1 MASPLCLR
9 GGRIIDPEHGV
20 DLVDDLWIDRGR
32 IAGVGSEAPEDLRSR
47 GDVEVLDVRGAVVA
61 PGFVDIHVHLREPGQ
76 EEKETIETGTLAA
89 ARGGFT
95 SVACMP
101 NTNPPLDDR
110 PRIEYV
116 IRRAREAGHARVFP
130 IGAVTVGQMGE
141 RLTEIED
148 LIDAGAVAITDD
160 GRPVRNAE
168 IMRRALEITRDLRVP
183 VIEHAEDPDL
193 KGDGVM
199 HEGWT
204 SSRIGL
210 KGIPAAAESV
220 LVARDALLAELTG
233 GHVHIAHVSA
243 ARSVDIIR
251 RAKERGIRI
260 TAETAPHYLALTDEA
275 LAGYDTRF
283 KMNPPLRSAA
293 DREALLAGVADG
305 TLDCLAT
312 DHAPHTDLEK
322 DNDFDSAPFG
332 IVGLETA
339 LSVYLMTLVEP
350 GYLTLQQLIERMT
363 TRPLRVL
370 GRPGGTL
377 RAGSAADVAVFDP
390 AARWTVDPARFAS
403 KGRNTPFGGRELPGR
418 LLLTILGGHV
428 VHQAGAEPSVAR

>member
-9 GGRIIDPEHGV
+9 GGRVIDPEHGV
-20 DLVDDLWIDRGR
+20 DSVQDLWIEHGR
-32 IAGVGSEAPEDLRSR
+32 IVGLGEDAPAELRNR
-47 GDVEVLDVRGAVVA
+47 NDVEALDVRGGVVC

-95 SVACMP
+95 AVACMP
-101 NTNPPLDDR
+101 NTRPPLDDR

-116 IRRAREAGHARVFP
+116 IRRAREAGHARVYP
-130 IGAVTVGQMGE
+130 IGAVTVGQLGE

-148 LIDAGAVAITDD
+148 LIDAGAVAISDD
-160 GRPVRNAE
+160 GKPVRNAE
-168 IMRRALEITRDLRVP
+168 IMRRALEIARGLRVP
-183 VIEHAEDPDL
+183 VIEHAEDPEL
-193 KGDGVM
+193 KGEGVM

-210 KGIPAAAESV
+210 TGIPDAAESV
-220 LVARDALLAELTG
+220 MVARDALLAELTR

-260 TAETAPHYLALTDEA
+260 TAETTPHYLALTDEA
-275 LAGYDTRF
+275 LEGYDTRF
-283 KMNPPLRSAA
+283 KMNPPLRSSA
-293 DREALLAGVADG
+293 DREALRDGVADG
-305 TLDCLAT
+305 TIDCLAT
-312 DHAPHTDLEK
+312 DHAPHTEVEK
-322 DNDFDSAPFG
+322 DTDFDAAPFG

-339 LSVYLMTLVEP
+339 LGIYLATLVEP
-350 GYLTLQQLIERMT
+350 GLLSLPQLIERMT

-377 RAGSAADVAVFDP
+377 KPGAAADVTVFDP
-390 AARWTVDPARFAS
+390 AARWTVEPVRFAS
-403 KGRNTPFGGRELPGR
+403 KGRNTPFSGWDLPGR
-418 LLLTILGGHV
+418 VLLTIVGGHV
-428 VHQAGAEPSVAR
+428 VYNAGAEASVAR

>member
-1 MASPLCLR
+1 MAAPLCLR
-9 GGRIIDPEHGV
+9 GGRVLDPGSGV
-20 DLVDDLWIDRGR
+20 DGVQDLWIDHGR
-32 IAGVGSEAPEDLRSR
+32 IAGLGEGAPAELRER
-47 GDVEVLDVRGAVVA
+47 GDVEALDVRGAIVC

-95 SVACMP
+95 AVACMP
-101 NTNPPLDDR
+101 NTEPPLDDR

-116 IRRAREAGHARVFP
+116 HRRAREAGHARVYP

-148 LIDAGAVAITDD
+148 LIDAGAVAISDD
-160 GRPVRNAE
+160 GKPVRSAE
-168 IMRRALEITRDLRVP
+168 IMRRALEITRELRIP
-183 VIEHAEDPDL
+183 VIEHAEDADL
-193 KGDGVM
+193 RGDGVM

-210 KGIPAAAESV
+210 KGIPGAAEAV

-243 ARSVDIIR
+243 GRSVEIIR

-275 LAGYDTRF
+275 LGGYDTRL

-293 DREALLAGVADG
+293 DREALLQGVADG

-312 DHAPHTDLEK
+312 DHAPHTEVEK
-322 DNDFDSAPFG
+322 DNDFDAAPFG

-339 LSVYLMTLVEP
+339 LGIYLSTLVEP
-350 GYLTLQQLIERMT
+350 GLLGLPELIERMT

-377 RAGSAADVAVFDP
+377 KPGVPADVTVFDP
-390 AARWTVDPARFAS
+390 AALWTVEPALFAS
-403 KGRNTPFGGRELPGR
+403 KGRNTPFAGRTLPGR
-418 LLLTILGGHV
+418 VLLTIVAGHI
-428 VHQAGAEPSVAR
+428 VHRAGAESSLAR